1 MSMTKEIT
9 EAMCMVKFTGRVF
22 TMIINNKG
30 LKKEQ
35 WWGKWLGL
43 PLTGY
48 GPVVTIFDKNNWN
61 IIFNL

>member
-9 EAMCMVKFTGRVF
+9 EAMCMAKFSFQVFTGRVF

-35 WWGKWLGL
+35 WWGKCLGL

-48 GPVVTIFDKNNWN
+48 GPVVTIFDKNNC
-61 IIFNL
+61 